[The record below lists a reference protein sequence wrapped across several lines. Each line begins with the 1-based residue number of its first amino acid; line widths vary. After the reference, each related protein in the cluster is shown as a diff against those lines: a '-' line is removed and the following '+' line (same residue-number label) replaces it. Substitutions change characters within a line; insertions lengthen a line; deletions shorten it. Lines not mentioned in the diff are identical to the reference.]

1 MTPENVILSEN
12 KKEITLDYGASSSIM
27 SAEFLRV
34 NSPSAEVK
42 GHSPEQ
48 KKLVSGKKDV
58 TVKSIELVGNYAI
71 RLIFSDDHSTGIYT
85 WRYLQDLFRGKDKVW
100 KEYLSELEKK
110 GLSR

>member
-48 KKLVSGKKDV
+48 KKLVYGKKDV

>member
-1 MTPENVILSEN
+1 MTPENVILSKN

-42 GHSPEQ
+42 GHSPGQ

-71 RLIFSDDHSTGIYT
+71 RLFFSDDHSTGIYT
-85 WRYLQDLFRGKDKVW
+85 WRYLRDLFRGKDKVW
-100 KEYLSELEKK
+100 KEYLSELKKK

>member
-12 KKEITLDYGASSSIM
+12 KKEITLDYGDSSSIM

-42 GHSPEQ
+42 GHSAEQ
-48 KKLVSGKKDV
+48 KKLVCGKKDV

-71 RLIFSDDHSTGIYT
+71 RLIFSDGHSTGIYT

>member
-42 GHSPEQ
+42 GHNSEQ